1 MIAHGHFAEGEKPR
15 DRILAPKD
23 KEQDKGGFD
32 ERIEGAAQIF
42 LLHDVPR
49 PRKEGGS
56 ARRDRRLLLP
66 LGEIFSSLS
75 ESSSLWNNFVMI
87 FPFEKFRLRPK
98 FQAKAADVSE
108 CPQEMRSMLAL
119 TSSATL
125 CITIAASSL
134 LVKMEIAAALR
145 GSQTALSSLMAG

>member
-1 MIAHGHFAEGEKPR
+1 MYPAPAKRAEAPAAIAAFFFR
-15 DRILAPKD
+15 
-23 KEQDKGGFD
+23 
-32 ERIEGAAQIF
+32 
-42 LLHDVPR
+42 
-49 PRKEGGS
+49 S
-56 ARRDRRLLLP
+56 
-66 LGEIFSSLS
+66 GEIFSYLS

-125 CITIAASSL
+125 CITVAASSL